1 MQIKHKCITAQYAT
15 TSRKFHT
22 ACHLHR
28 NLYNWFFTPR
38 LDFYRLSSFFFTM
51 FTKCLYMVVCR
62 KLYTVFKF
70 VLLQMFYV
78 CVRPPLHLALWCCVV
93 AVCCKD
99 FAWRGSR
106 SNNTQITRKWSGLLT
121 DLEREKKALG
131 RSTSH
136 ACNAILPFFVRFCL
150 LCHSRECFVADNA
163 LPVTS
168 PRVMTKAC
176 WGREKMLACN
186 LTHLRARV
194 MLKR

>member
-38 LDFYRLSSFFFTM
+38 LDFYRLSSFFFLQCLQSVFTWSFVGNFILYLNLFYCRCSM
-51 FTKCLYMVVCR
+51 F
-62 KLYTVFKF
+62 VFD
-70 VLLQMFYV
+70 L
-78 CVRPPLHLALWCCVV
+78 PHLALWCCVV

>member
-1 MQIKHKCITAQYAT
+1 MYNGSIRHHLSQIPHSMPFTQ
-15 TSRKFHT
+15 KFIQLIFYT
-22 ACHLHR
+22 QARL
-28 NLYNWFFTPR
+28 LPPFF
-38 LDFYRLSSFFFTM
+38 FFFTM

-78 CVRPPLHLALWCCVV
+78 CVRPPPHLALWCCVV

-106 SNNTQITRKWSGLLT
+106 SNNTQITRKWSRLLT
-121 DLEREKKALG
+121 DLEREKTALG

-186 LTHLRARV
+186 LTNLRARV